1 MGKISIDLKA
11 HELIHQSIMSDYA
24 AQQALLTAANYLD
37 VEHTGSVTLPNN
49 IAKWLGRAIKKAM
62 SAPRSQWPKALT
74 DELGLTAPKPRP
86 AVDWYALG
94 QFIEEKMDDDGLN
107 QTKAFECAIEKFR
120 VSENTVKKY
129 YKIYK
134 KAFDEIA
141 EINREND
148 EWERSK

>member
-1 MGKISIDLKA
+1 
-11 HELIHQSIMSDYA
+11 
-24 AQQALLTAANYLD
+24 
-37 VEHTGSVTLPNN
+37 
-49 IAKWLGRAIKKAM
+49 
-62 SAPRSQWPKALT
+62 
-74 DELGLTAPKPRP
+74 
-86 AVDWYALG
+86 
-94 QFIEEKMDDDGLN
+94 MDDDGLN